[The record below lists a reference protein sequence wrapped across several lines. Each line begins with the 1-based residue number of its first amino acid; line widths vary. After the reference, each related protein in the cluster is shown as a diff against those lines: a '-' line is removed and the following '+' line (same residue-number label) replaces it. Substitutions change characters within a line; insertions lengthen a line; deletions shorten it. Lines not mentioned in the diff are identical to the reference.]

1 MNSSTPRRE
10 FLKNVAASAGL
21 GAGLLL
27 SGCRVESRQP
37 GGGQQQR
44 RLRVAMS
51 NAGLKTTW
59 CALGKTTAELWAPLL
74 GIDLVWI
81 DGELDAGRQR
91 NKIDL
96 IVHEDWDFCCFQ
108 AVQTGPLEAPVQKL
122 KKRGVPVISMDVEL
136 VPRQQMRSTGVWCH
150 IGPDQEAMGRTS
162 TRYLMEAIGGR
173 GKVVHIGGLAAHSGA
188 QGRRRGFEQVLRQY
202 PQVEVVGGGVRWCDW
217 DKEKALNAFQAIIA
231 QHEEPIA
238 GAFFHNDDM
247 ALACVPAV
255 KGTVHEKMVFVGVDG
270 QRHGLEGV
278 QQGLLQ
284 ATTVNPVCLIHFW
297 ALAIGRYLVTQEEK
311 PEQVPLVITVPSP
324 LVTRDNGM
332 LEAMFYLA
340 APAHCLM

>member
-1 MNSSTPRRE
+1 MATTTARRD
-10 FLKNVAASAGL
+10 FLKAALGSAAV
-21 GAGLLL
+21 GAGLLGA
-27 SGCRVESRQP
+27 GCRS
-37 GGGQQQR
+37 QQQPSAAGQR
-44 RLRVAMS
+44 PLRAAMS

-59 CALGKTTAELWAPLL
+59 CALGKTTAELWAKVF
-74 GIDLVWI
+74 GVELVWI

-108 AVQTGPLEAPVQKL
+108 AVQTGPLEAPVRKL

-136 VPRQQMRSTGVWCH
+136 VPRDQMRATGIWCH
-150 IGPDQEAMGRTS
+150 IGPDQEAMGRSS

-188 QGRRRGFEQVLRQY
+188 QGRRRGFEQVLKQY
-202 PQVEVVGGGVRWCDW
+202 PEVEVVGGGVRWCDW

-231 QHEEPIA
+231 QHDEPLA

-278 QQGLLQ
+278 QQGLLH

-297 ALAIGRYLVTQEEK
+297 ALAIGRYIALNRES
-311 PEQVPLVITVPSP
+311 PEQVPQVITVPSP

-340 APAHCLM
+340 APEHCLM